1 MGVMPALF
9 PLLLHGVETLPETV
23 VYGRGS
29 LTVPTIE
36 ALREELRL
44 IPGGI
49 DVIDAE
55 SYKRGKAATLK
66 DVLDYSPG
74 VFVQPRFG
82 AEEARISI
90 RGSGIQRTFHGRGIK
105 LIPEGSEPSDPVCH

>member
-1 MGVMPALF
+1 MGVIPALF

-36 ALREELRL
+36 ALREQLRL

-49 DVIDAE
+49 DVIDAD
-55 SYKRGKAATLK
+55 SY
-66 DVLDYSPG
+66 
-74 VFVQPRFG
+74 
-82 AEEARISI
+82 
-90 RGSGIQRTFHGRGIK
+90 
-105 LIPEGSEPSDPVCH
+105 